1 MENEELTM
9 RRIEGAFHERE
20 KVLNIY
26 YTAGFPQLNDTV
38 RVARALEESGADML
52 EIGIPF
58 SDPVADGPTIQDSS
72 KCALEN
78 GMTLSLLFE
87 QLKEL
92 RSNVQIPVLLMGYVN
107 PIIQFGIENFC
118 RRCSEVGI
126 DGTIIPDLPIQEYE
140 EHYAMHFEKANLA
153 NIFLVSPNT
162 SPERIKEVDEKS
174 KGFVY
179 MVSSAGVTGAKSEVQ
194 DGQLDYFKRIREM
207 KLKSPKL
214 IGFGISNSQTF
225 HNACEYA
232 EGAII
237 GSAFVSQLKKDA
249 SNKGIRDFIHSI
261 RT

>member
-1 MENEELTM
+1 MN
-9 RRIEGAFHERE
+9 RIEETFEERDAI
-20 KVLNIY
+20 LNIY
-26 YTAGFPQLNDTV
+26 YTAGFPDLNDTV
-38 RVARALEESGADML
+38 RIAKALEKSGADML

-72 KCALEN
+72 KLALEN
-78 GMTLSLLFE
+78 GMKLSLLFE

-92 RSNVQIPVLLMGYVN
+92 RSKVQIPVLLMGYVN

-118 RRCSEVGI
+118 RKCAEVGI

-140 EHYAMHFEKANLA
+140 EHYAAHFEEAGLA
-153 NIFLVSPNT
+153 NIFLISPNT
-162 SPERIKEVDEKS
+162 GAKRIAEIDEKS
-174 KGFVY
+174 TGFIY

-194 DGQLDYFKRIREM
+194 EGQLDYFKRIADM

-225 HNACEYA
+225 HSACKYA

-237 GSAFVSQLKKDA
+237 GSAFVNQLKEDA
-249 SNKGIRDFIHSI
+249 SDEGIRDFIHSI
-261 RT
+261 RTQ